1 MRTALAL
8 LLLTPLAVR
17 PSGAAPFAYVSN
29 EKAGNVTVVD
39 LATDRPV
46 AAMATGGRR
55 RGIQVSA
62 DGKTLYVSRAGLER
76 QKKSPLDAVLAIDVA
91 TRRVRAA
98 YDVGSDPERF
108 AVSRDGSRLYISN
121 EDAGTA
127 TVTR

>member
-29 EKAGNVTVVD
+29 EKAGNVTVID

-46 AAMATGGRR
+46 AAITTGGRP

-76 QKKSPLDAVLAIDVA
+76 ARMFSWRRTADSVPALPSVVVAPGCTGTLSSPPTEPSTFRSTAA
-91 TRRVRAA
+91 TR
-98 YDVGSDPERF
+98 
-108 AVSRDGSRLYISN
+108 SRSR
-121 EDAGTA
+121 
-127 TVTR
+127 